1 MPTLTDRDLEIQRIA
16 AAYGYF
22 ETDPGKLV
30 ISDLEKAFG
39 INVPAFLPQG
49 DRAYD
54 PIHAAIRDGQ
64 RSVLLHMRAVATKH
78 NNGETTKKP
87 DTKRD

>member
-16 AAYGYF
+16 AADGYF
-22 ETDPGKLV
+22 ESDPGKLV

-39 INVPAFLPQG
+39 INAQAFLPQG
-49 DRAYD
+49 DRPYD

-64 RSVLLHMRAVATKH
+64 RSVLLHMKAVANKH
-78 NNGETTKKP
+78 NNGESTKKP

>member
-16 AAYGYF
+16 AAYSYF
-22 ETDPGKLV
+22 ETDAGKLV

-39 INVPAFLPQG
+39 INVPAFLPQDG
-49 DRAYD
+49 RAYD

-64 RSVLLHMRAVATKH
+64 RSVLLHMKAVATKH
-78 NNGETTKKP
+78 NNGESTKKP